1 MQPTHP
7 ITLGLALSFSIV
19 YYEILSNPE
28 FACMLA
34 ETTFGEAMI
43 ESDVLNEDSEKNILI
58 MQQLR
63 DNLTLWVSDNA
74 GEECEVQRGQKAKWI
89 QSVIFFF
96 LQENLLHISIAHS
109 TWILY
114 SKETHSV
121 YGTTEILQCMD
132 YTS

>member
-28 FACMLA
+28 FACILA

-96 LQENLLHISIAHS
+96 PSRKFVTHLHCSFHLDSLQQRNPF
-109 TWILY
+109 
-114 SKETHSV
+114 SV
-121 YGTTEILQCMD
+121 WNY
-132 YTS
+132 

>member
-28 FACMLA
+28 FACILA

>member
-1 MQPTHP
+1 MQPTHS
-7 ITLGLALSFSIV
+7 IDLGMALSSSVV
-19 YYEILSNPE
+19 YCEILSNPE
-28 FACMLA
+28 FACILA
-34 ETTFGEAMI
+34 ETTFGEAMM
-43 ESDVLNEDSEKNILI
+43 ESDVLNEDSDKNTLI
-58 MQQLR
+58 TQQLR
-63 DNLTLWVSDNA
+63 DNLTLWTSDNA

-89 QSVIFFF
+89 QCHLFF

-121 YGTTEILQCMD
+121 YGTTEILRCMD